1 MSMRGSND
9 MKQWYIVKQKTD
21 ISNSVN
27 MGEREASL
35 IIDFPKGN
43 YKYYEITLINNQN
56 SPLEVFRVGKINN
69 SYIYGQYKE
78 IETGNFIQ
86 KETEDN
92 VTVITFPQINE
103 KVRINKIE
111 FDINTSQSYIRD
123 LQICDI
129 ENNGRVWCKL
139 SSRRNNIFLLNNFP
153 LGSSTSVSIE
163 NNDNPPLKITSVRAY
178 ALKRYLCA
186 YLEKG
191 ETYSVEIDNTKYSYP
206 DYDIRHFEEEIPS
219 NLQILYTN
227 NIQTIKYDVK
237 IPEDQDTNT
246 WSIILWA
253 VIIGVGGFLIFLCA
267 KMAGKLNKEA

>member
-1 MSMRGSND
+1 MTGV
-9 MKQWYIVKQKTD
+9 QTCALP
-21 ISNSVN
+21 IS
-27 MGEREASL
+27 
-35 IIDFPKGN
+35 
-43 YKYYEITLINNQN
+43 
-56 SPLEVFRVGKINN
+56 
-69 SYIYGQYKE
+69 
-78 IETGNFIQ
+78 
-86 KETEDN
+86 
-92 VTVITFPQINE
+92 
-103 KVRINKIE
+103 
-111 FDINTSQSYIRD
+111 
-123 LQICDI
+123 
-129 ENNGRVWCKL
+129 
-139 SSRRNNIFLLNNFP
+139 
-153 LGSSTSVSIE
+153 SVSIE